1 MQAKQSL
8 NCCLSWLKQKGPPF
22 ETAPLNTGDSFFKE

>member
-22 ETAPLNTGDSFFKE
+22 ETVPLNTDYTFQ